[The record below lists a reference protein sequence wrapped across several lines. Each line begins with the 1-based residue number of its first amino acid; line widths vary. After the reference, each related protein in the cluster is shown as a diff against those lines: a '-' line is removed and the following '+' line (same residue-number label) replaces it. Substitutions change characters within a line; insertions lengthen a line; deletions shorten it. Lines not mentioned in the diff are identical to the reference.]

1 MILMNHFTSTR
12 FASLALAIGF
22 FLACSSS
29 KPSIDSLVDNA
40 LYEDALA
47 QIESELQANP
57 DQPELLIQKGQIHLL
72 MADQSIPQERDTEYM
87 EAIKA
92 FDSATEFDIS
102 DEKKS
107 ELENELQN
115 IWGKEFNTGTE
126 MVEAGND
133 LNTAKAH
140 FSNAIILNENEPKAY
155 ISASVVEYN
164 LGNIDEAISILTK
177 AKNIL
182 DPVPEQIYEN
192 MGFLYLQN
200 GDAKNSIFYYEL
212 ANTDISKNKNIA
224 FGLVNTYILNN
235 QVERAADIL
244 GELNAN
250 FPNDPKIKN
259 VYGTQLYTIA
269 SGIMDDLHAAYQN
282 NDTTLVA
289 QIKFEAEGVG
299 EQAEEELISAYQ
311 LENTNQEYVK
321 SLAVFYNNMLGKYLT
336 VHAVAFPADKEAFNT
351 KAEILLSFAIQYY
364 DKLASFTPDN
374 REVNGTLEVLKKL
387 QSQYFSN

>member
-29 KPSIDSLVDNA
+29 KPSIDSLVNDA
-40 LYEDALA
+40 LYEEALT

-57 DQPELLIQKGQIHLL
+57 NQPELLIQKGHIHLAI
-72 MADQSIPQERDTEYM
+72 ADQSIPQERDFDYM
-87 EAIKA
+87 EAVKA
-92 FDSATEFDIS
+92 FNTALELEIT

-115 IWGKEFNTGTE
+115 LWGKEFNTGTE
-126 MVEAGND
+126 IVETGND
-133 LNTAKAH
+133 LNTAQAH
-140 FSNAIILNENEPKAY
+140 FTNAIILNENEPKAY
-155 ISASVVEYN
+155 LSASVVEYN
-164 LGNIDEAISILTK
+164 LGNIDGAISILTN
-177 AKNIL
+177 AKNVL
-182 DPVPEQIYEN
+182 DPVPDQIYEN

-200 GDAKNSIFYYEL
+200 GDTKNSIFYYEL

-224 FGLVNTYILNN
+224 FGLVNTYILNS
-235 QVERAADIL
+235 QVERAAEVL

-269 SGIMDDLHAAYQN
+269 SGIMDDLFTAYQK
-282 NDTTLVA
+282 NDTMLVA

-311 LENTNQEYVK
+311 LDNTNEEYVK

-336 VHAVAFPADKEAFNT
+336 VHDVAFTEDKEAFNT

-364 DKLASFTPDN
+364 DKLASFSPDDT
-374 REVNGTLEVLKKL
+374 EVNSTLEVLKKL
-387 QSQYFSN
+387 KSQYFSN